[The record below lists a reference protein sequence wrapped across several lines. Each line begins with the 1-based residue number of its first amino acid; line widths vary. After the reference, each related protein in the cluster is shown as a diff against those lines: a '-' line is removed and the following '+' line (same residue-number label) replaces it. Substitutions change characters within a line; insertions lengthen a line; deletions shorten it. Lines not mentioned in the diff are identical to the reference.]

1 MTQPCGPD
9 SDQSAEMDSFE
20 LADPLSRFIYKR
32 LTNKG
37 ANHEMLNYFKELTRS
52 LDGCLNAI
60 PVGISVRMRRVIAL
74 EVYPISQVDVL
85 KSRLARLFDR
95 STTLDA
101 SIRRSLHR
109 RLDDFV
115 INAKFNIGTHMVSN
129 FRDSPII
136 ARSRLFDSCFFSLEL
151 VGGYLVR
158 LYIHFTPADRLLNRL
173 TDIADEQCHTRLKL
187 RYGLRSFKRVVVS
200 KVDYGNARKRNALI
214 ELDKT
219 IAKDIHEFVRNQILP
234 GIYHDFFKGLPV
246 VHVLTYS
253 DVSPNESSGP
263 SRSSANSTN
272 FFNLLMWPS
281 TDYKQ
286 IKYHSETDNI
296 FVELRSRRKVRLES
310 YAKYLS
316 SSEYSFSFFDVL
328 PLFAEKE
335 ALWLQASM
343 LSDLESAFVRM
354 IHDANISGQKHK
366 RSEIHRLSSIY
377 RILSRG
383 FDNRVFFKLDDPRG
397 IPVAGFGIDIDK
409 DNHIDYC
416 KKGIDEIKSARKLI
430 DEHLEPLLQACELAK
445 DEASDSFQRWIQWFI
460 VLVSIAGVPL
470 AQIFWER
477 TLNYYYPAENP
488 PSRIAR

>member
-1 MTQPCGPD
+1 MTQLCGPE
-9 SDQSAEMDSFE
+9 SDQPAEMDSFE

-32 LTNKG
+32 LTDKG
-37 ANHEMLNYFKELTRS
+37 ANHEVVNYISELTRS
-52 LDGCLNAI
+52 FDGCLNAI
-60 PVGISVRMRRVIAL
+60 PMGISVRMRRVIAL
-74 EVYPISQVDVL
+74 EVYSISQVDVL

-95 STTLDA
+95 SSTLDA
-101 SIRRSLHR
+101 SIRQNLHR

-115 INAKFNIGTHMVSN
+115 NNAKFNIGTHMVAN
-129 FRDSPII
+129 FNDSVII
-136 ARSRLFDSCFFSLEL
+136 ARSRLFSSCFFSLEL

-173 TDIADEQCHTRLKL
+173 TDIADEQCHTKLKL

-214 ELDKT
+214 ELDKSIT
-219 IAKDIHEFVRNQILP
+219 KDIHEIIRNQILP
-234 GIYHDFFKGLPV
+234 GIYHGFFKGLPV
-246 VHVLTYS
+246 VHVLAYS
-253 DVSPNESSGP
+253 DVSSNESSAP
-263 SRSSANSTN
+263 SWSSANSTN
-272 FFNLLMWPS
+272 FFKLLLRPC

-286 IKYHSETDNI
+286 TQYHSEADNI

-316 SSEYSFSFFDVL
+316 SSETPFSFFDVL
-328 PLFAEKE
+328 PIFAEKE

-343 LSDLESAFVRM
+343 FSEIESAFMRM
-354 IHDANISGQKHK
+354 IHNANISGQKHK
-366 RSEIHRLSSIY
+366 RFEIHRLSSIY

-383 FDNRVFFKLDDPRG
+383 FDNRVFCKLNDPRR
-397 IPVAGFGIDIDK
+397 IPVAGFGIDIDN
-409 DNHIDYC
+409 DNHVDYC
-416 KKGIDEIKSARKLI
+416 KMGIDEIKSARKLI

-460 VLVSIAGVPL
+460 VLLSIAAVPL

-477 TLNYYYPAENP
+477 TLNYYFPAENP